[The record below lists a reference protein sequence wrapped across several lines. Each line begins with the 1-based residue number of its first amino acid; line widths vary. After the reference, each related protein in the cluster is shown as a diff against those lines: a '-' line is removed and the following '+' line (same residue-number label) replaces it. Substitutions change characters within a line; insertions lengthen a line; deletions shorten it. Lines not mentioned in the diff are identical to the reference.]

1 MNNIAAKASAS
12 ASATQSALAKEQ
24 DNLRGREARG
34 RVCATLNGMELDEHK
49 DGGGGGVVW
58 GTPQGLISNLHFLTF
73 IYVFKYVRHSHFPQ
87 SVCVSLCVCLCVCVS
102 SGPKAKGRSREI
114 EQLLKVSLEE
124 ICWVSGP
131 GNRFPL
137 AASSMATQ
145 SGGATK
151 CSTMLPH
158 MSIANA
164 AHAVPAAVAAPT

>member
-1 MNNIAAKASAS
+1 
-12 ASATQSALAKEQ
+12 
-24 DNLRGREARG
+24 
-34 RVCATLNGMELDEHK
+34 MELDEHK
-49 DGGGGGVVW
+49 DGGGGWGW

-87 SVCVSLCVCLCVCVS
+87 RVCVCWCVCVRVF
-102 SGPKAKGRSREI
+102 GAALATTKAKGRSREI